1 MNGNGGKLSDWL
13 VIKRDVIL
21 KQNLDRIIVNNFR
34 ECENMEQD
42 FYSQIFYVINYLIM
56 LFFIVVFLKISLM
69 YNVIFIVN
77 VFK

>member
-42 FYSQIFYVINYLIM
+42 FYIQIFYVINYLIM

>member
-42 FYSQIFYVINYLIM
+42 FYIQIFYVINYLIM
-56 LFFIVVFLKISLM
+56 LFFIVDFLKISLM
-69 YNVIFIVN
+69 YNVLFIVN